1 MIEIEKG
8 SGNIYADLGI
18 PDAEQMWVKAQLVTK
33 IGELIKERSW
43 TQQEAAKILGMTQPE
58 LSKVLRGQFRGVSK
72 AKLLL

>member
-8 SGNIYADLGI
+8 SGNIYADIGI
-18 PDAEQMWVKAQLVTK
+18 PDAEEMWVKAQLVTK

>member
-43 TQQEAAKILGMTQPE
+43 TRQEATKILGMTQPE
-58 LSKVLRGQFRGVSK
+58 LSKVLRGQFRGVNK